1 MDMLSH
7 LLADDP
13 ASPRLTVY
21 NEADGTRMDFSAQ
34 TTENWASK
42 IANFLRE
49 ELDLDESSVILCD
62 LPVSWHTAMIALGAL
77 AAGISVR
84 FATDDTAADRA
95 AADTTTDSGGD
106 PVTASGADS
115 GAEPAVFF
123 TSAEKVAEYA
133 NHGDVVVVTNDPFGR
148 GLEEMGE
155 PVPEG
160 AIDFGPTVRFYGDFY
175 PGPTRPLAEIVRPT
189 SDAQRLLSTGWTDWD
204 SFARQVLSPLAAGGS
219 AVVVAGMAST
229 DRLAEIAENEKITA
243 RD

>member
-7 LLADDP
+7 LLANDP

-95 AADTTTDSGGD
+95 AADTTTDSG
-106 PVTASGADS
+106 
-115 GAEPAVFF
+115 AEPAVFF
-123 TSAEKVAEYA
+123 TSAEKVSEYA

-204 SFARQVLSPLAAGGS
+204 SFTRQVLSPLAAGGS

>member
-84 FATDDTAADRA
+84 FATDDAAADRAVDRAANRA
-95 AADTTTDSGGD
+95 AADTTT
-106 PVTASGADS
+106 DS

-204 SFARQVLSPLAAGGS
+204 SFTRQVLSPLAAGGS

>member
-95 AADTTTDSGGD
+95 AADTTTDS
-106 PVTASGADS
+106 VTNS

-204 SFARQVLSPLAAGGS
+204 SFTRQVLSPLAAGGS

>member
-95 AADTTTDSGGD
+95 AADTTTDSG
-106 PVTASGADS
+106 
-115 GAEPAVFF
+115 AEPAVFF
-123 TSAEKVAEYA
+123 TSAEKVSEYA

-155 PVPEG
+155 PVPEC

-204 SFARQVLSPLAAGGS
+204 SFTRQVLSPLAAGGS

>member
-95 AADTTTDSGGD
+95 AADTTTDSG
-106 PVTASGADS
+106 
-115 GAEPAVFF
+115 AEPAVFF
-123 TSAEKVAEYA
+123 TSAEKVSEYA

-204 SFARQVLSPLAAGGS
+204 SFTRQVLSPLAAGGS

>member
-84 FATDDTAADRA
+84 FATDDAADLAVDRA
-95 AADTTTDSGGD
+95 AADTTTDSG
-106 PVTASGADS
+106 ADL

-204 SFARQVLSPLAAGGS
+204 SFTRQVLSPLAAGGS

>member
-95 AADTTTDSGGD
+95 AADTTTDSG
-106 PVTASGADS
+106 
-115 GAEPAVFF
+115 AEPAVFF

-204 SFARQVLSPLAAGGS
+204 SFTRQVLSPLAAGGS

>member
-84 FATDDTAADRA
+84 FATDDAAADRA
-95 AADTTTDSGGD
+95 AADTTT
-106 PVTASGADS
+106 DS

-204 SFARQVLSPLAAGGS
+204 SFTRQVLSPLAAGGS